1 MIRMRGAWEGER
13 KAEEQQIYCD
23 MVIAIER
30 GVQKR
35 VTFASEGQSCLG
47 NDAFSSG
54 SALIKVQYSWKQ
66 GYQSPHLN

>member
-30 GVQKR
+30 GGAKKGDVC
-35 VTFASEGQSCLG
+35 F
-47 NDAFSSG
+47 
-54 SALIKVQYSWKQ
+54 
-66 GYQSPHLN
+66 